1 MKIHRF
7 KFSVAYA
14 DTDAGGIMYHG
25 RYIEIAER
33 ARMAWLGKK
42 AKPHAHDVGLV
53 IRDLHIRY
61 IRPLFLTDN
70 FVVETTVTAVGAASV
85 SVEQKFVKQN
95 EICAILTGT
104 AAYLNS
110 DGRPVR
116 MPNILLNAFNAG
128 LKGQKGDKN
137 E

>member
-1 MKIHRF
+1 MQIQKF

-33 ARMAWLGKK
+33 ARMAWLGKT
-42 AKPHAHDVGLV
+42 ARPVPTDVGLV
-53 IRDLHIRY
+53 IRELHIKY
-61 IRPLFLTDN
+61 MRPLFLADE
-70 FVVETTVTAVGAASV
+70 FVVETVVTAVGAASV
-85 SVEQKFVKQN
+85 SVEQKFVKNN

-104 AAYLNS
+104 AAYLNG

-116 MPNILLNAFNAG
+116 MPDVLKDALCAG
-128 LKGQKGDKN
+128 LKK
-137 E
+137 